1 MRKWE
6 NEFYFVVALQR
17 TKKNPYQYETV
28 DAFWIKQEVIANW
41 LLIIYER
48 KVVTKIEENLLK
60 YSNLLG
66 SEGIWED
73 LEQCKLYERRSE
85 KKFVYF
91 TVFFFFLII

>member
-1 MRKWE
+1 MLFESNKR
-6 NEFYFVVALQR
+6 L
-17 TKKNPYQYETV
+17 
-28 DAFWIKQEVIANW
+28 
-41 LLIIYER
+41 LLIDYWLFMSYDNSATAER

-85 KKFVYF
+85 KNLYTSPF
-91 TVFFFFLII
+91 FFFFLII